1 MLILTLQ
8 RSPRRSCRN
17 PCAPSR
23 ATVGTASLEQLVID
37 DDIYERML
45 RVCEGFEVST
55 DTLGLEVLAS
65 VGHNRQFLAEPHML
79 KYLRREFHPA
89 KLATRLNPEAW
100 VEAGAEDSAELA
112 SMRVKEILAGLHEPH
127 LETRVATE
135 LAYIAALAEKA

>member
-1 MLILTLQ
+1 
-8 RSPRRSCRN
+8 
-17 PCAPSR
+17 
-23 ATVGTASLEQLVID
+23 VGTASLEQLVID

-65 VGHNRQFLAEPHML
+65 VGPNRQFLAEPHRL